1 MIKLGLDRFE
11 VQALFKRS
19 LSNRQIAESDIY
31 NSLSDLIGDVIEEN
45 NNKISQ
51 QLSLNLSEKEQW
63 KYGK

>member
-1 MIKLGLDRFE
+1 MTKLGLDRFE

-51 QLSLNLSEKEQW
+51 QLSLKLSEKEQW